1 MKELLFG
8 AAYYDEYM
16 PYDRLQQ
23 DVAMMKKAGI
33 NTVRIA
39 ESTWSTCEPQE
50 GVFDFSHVER
60 VMDAMEEAGINVIIG
75 TPTYAIP
82 TWMVKSHP
90 DVMAETVKGRGIY
103 GARQIMDITH
113 PVYRF
118 YAERV
123 IRKLMECT
131 AHRKCVIGFQVDNET
146 KYYGTAGKNVQE
158 KFVKYLRK
166 KFNNDLD
173 AMNYEFGLDYWSNRI
188 NAWEDFPDVRGTIN
202 GSLGAE
208 FEKFQRTLVDEFLS
222 WQADIVNE
230 YRREDQFI
238 THNFDFE
245 WRGYSY
251 GVQPDVNHYHAA
263 KALTIAGTDIYHP
276 TQDDLTG
283 AEIAFGGDMTR
294 SLKRDNYLVLETE
307 AQGYPGWTPYKGQLR
322 LQGYSHLASGSNS
335 VMYWHWHSI
344 HNSFET
350 YWKGLLSHDMQEN
363 APYREACIMGK
374 EFSEIGSHLVNLKK
388 KNHVAILVSNEALTA
403 LKWFGIEAT
412 AAGNNGI
419 GYNDVVRWIY
429 DALYQMNIECD
440 FVWPESDNLEQ
451 YKAIFIPALYAAP
464 DELLE
469 RLKQYVA
476 DGGTLVATFKTAFAN
491 ENIKVSHEMQPH
503 ILSNCFGI
511 NYQQFTFPKNVGLT
525 GSIIRESGA
534 DEADKKNETK
544 EIIETEENTDVPAT
558 AKVFMELLM
567 PQEAEVLAFY
577 DHYNWKEYAA
587 ITKNHYEK
595 GTAIYIGCMTDDN
608 TLKAVITE
616 ALRSAELELPEYRW
630 PVIVRKGTNDLGKC
644 VRYIL
649 NYSAIGENSISEID
663 GKNVTKETADVSV
676 ASAKVF
682 VELLMP
688 QEAEVLAFYDH
699 YNWKEYAAI
708 TKNHYGKGTAI
719 YIGCMTD
726 NNTLKAVLA
735 EALNSAEVEI
745 PEYSWPVIV
754 RKGINDLDKC
764 VRYILNYSAEEQN
777 VVYHGADGTELFSE
791 ESVQDGDTVT
801 VLPWNLKIVEE
812 A

>member
-1 MKELLFG
+1 MKKLLYG

-146 KYYGTAGKNVQE
+146 KYYGTVGKNVQE
-158 KFVKYLRK
+158 KFVKYLRR

-173 AMNYEFGLDYWSNRI
+173 AMNHEFGLDYWSNRI

-208 FEKFQRTLVDEFLS
+208 FEKFQRMLVDEFLS

-322 LQGYSHLASGSNS
+322 LQAYSHLASGANS

-363 APYREACIMGK
+363 APYREACIIGN
-374 EFSEIGSHLVNLKK
+374 EFSRLGSHLVNLKK
-388 KNHVAILVSNEALTA
+388 KNEVAILVSNEALTA

-412 AAGNNGI
+412 AAGDHGI
-419 GYNDVVRWIY
+419 GYNDVVRWLY
-429 DALYQMNIECD
+429 DTLFKMNIECD
-440 FVWPESDNLEQ
+440 FVWPESDNLDQ
-451 YKAIFIPALYAAP
+451 YKAIFVPALYAAP

-469 RLKQYVA
+469 KLKQYTA
-476 DGGTLVATFKTAFAN
+476 NGGTLVATFKTAFTN
-491 ENIKVSHEMQPH
+491 ENVKVSHEMQPH

-511 NYQQFTFPKNVGLT
+511 SYQQFTFPKNVGLT
-525 GSIIRESGA
+525 GSIIGENSMSEIDG
-534 DEADKKNETK
+534 KNVTK
-544 EIIETEENTDVPAT
+544 ETADVSVAS

-567 PQEAEVLAFY
+567 PQEAEVLASY

-587 ITKNHYEK
+587 ITKNHYRK

-608 TLKAVITE
+608 TLKAVLAE
-616 ALRSAELELPEYRW
+616 ALNSAEVEIPKYSW

-649 NYSAIGENSISEID
+649 NYSA
-663 GKNVTKETADVSV
+663 
-676 ASAKVF
+676 
-682 VELLMP
+682 
-688 QEAEVLAFYDH
+688 
-699 YNWKEYAAI
+699 
-708 TKNHYGKGTAI
+708 
-719 YIGCMTD
+719 
-726 NNTLKAVLA
+726 
-735 EALNSAEVEI
+735 
-745 PEYSWPVIV
+745 
-754 RKGINDLDKC
+754 
-764 VRYILNYSAEEQN
+764 EEQS

-791 ESVQDGDTVT
+791 ESVQDGESII

>member
-1 MKELLFG
+1 MKKLLYG

-173 AMNYEFGLDYWSNRI
+173 AMNHEFGLDYWSNRI

-251 GVQPDVNHYHAA
+251 GVQLDVNHYHAA

-322 LQGYSHLASGSNS
+322 LQAYSHLANGANS

-350 YWKGLLSHDMQEN
+350 YWRGLLSHDMQEN
-363 APYREACIMGK
+363 APYREACIIGN
-374 EFSEIGSHLVNLKK
+374 EFSRLGSHLVNLKK
-388 KNHVAILVSNEALTA
+388 KNDVAILVSNEALTA

-412 AAGNNGI
+412 AAGDNGI
-419 GYNDVVRWIY
+419 GYNDVVRWLY
-429 DALYQMNIECD
+429 DALFKMNIECD
-440 FVWPESDNLEQ
+440 FVWPESDNLDQ
-451 YKAIFIPALYAAP
+451 YKAIFVPALYAAP

-469 RLKQYVA
+469 KLKQYTA
-476 DGGTLVATFKTAFAN
+476 NGGTLVATFKTAFAN
-491 ENIKVSHEMQPH
+491 ENVKVSHEMQPH
-503 ILSNCFGI
+503 ILSKCFGI
-511 NYQQFTFPKNVGLT
+511 SYQQFTFPKNTGLS
-525 GSIIRESGA
+525 GSIINGTAKDS
-534 DEADKKNETK
+534 DEKAE
-544 EIIETEENTDVPAT
+544 

-567 PQEAEVLAFY
+567 PQEAEVLA
-577 DHYNWKEYAA
+577 
-587 ITKNHYEK
+587 
-595 GTAIYIGCMTDDN
+595 
-608 TLKAVITE
+608 
-616 ALRSAELELPEYRW
+616 S
-630 PVIVRKGTNDLGKC
+630 
-644 VRYIL
+644 
-649 NYSAIGENSISEID
+649 
-663 GKNVTKETADVSV
+663 
-676 ASAKVF
+676 
-682 VELLMP
+682 
-688 QEAEVLAFYDH
+688 YDH

-726 NNTLKAVLA
+726 DNTLKAVLT

-754 RKGINDLDKC
+754 RKGINDLNKC

-777 VVYHGADGTELFSE
+777 VIYHGANGTELFSE

>member
-1 MKELLFG
+1 MKKLLYG

-23 DVAMMKKAGI
+23 DVAMMKKARI

-322 LQGYSHLASGSNS
+322 LQAYSHLANGANS

-350 YWKGLLSHDMQEN
+350 YWRGLLSHDMQEN
-363 APYREACIMGK
+363 APYREACIIGN
-374 EFSEIGSHLVNLKK
+374 EFFRLGSHLVNLKK
-388 KNHVAILVSNEALTA
+388 KNDVAILVSNEALTA

-412 AAGNNGI
+412 AAGDNGI
-419 GYNDVVRWIY
+419 GYNDVVRWLY
-429 DALYQMNIECD
+429 DALFKMNIECD
-440 FVWPESDNLEQ
+440 FVWPESDNLDQ
-451 YKAIFIPALYAAP
+451 YKAIFVPALYAAP

-469 RLKQYVA
+469 KLKQYTA
-476 DGGTLVATFKTAFAN
+476 NGGTLVATFKTAFAN
-491 ENIKVSHEMQPH
+491 ENVKVSHEMQPH

-511 NYQQFTFPKNVGLT
+511 SYQQFTFPKNTGLS
-525 GSIIRESGA
+525 GSIINGIAKGA
-534 DEADKKNETK
+534 DEEAE
-544 EIIETEENTDVPAT
+544 

-567 PQEAEVLAFY
+567 PQEAEVLASY

-587 ITKNHYEK
+587 ITKNHYRK

-608 TLKAVITE
+608 TLKAVLT
-616 ALRSAELELPEYRW
+616 
-630 PVIVRKGTNDLGKC
+630 
-644 VRYIL
+644 
-649 NYSAIGENSISEID
+649 
-663 GKNVTKETADVSV
+663 
-676 ASAKVF
+676 
-682 VELLMP
+682 
-688 QEAEVLAFYDH
+688 
-699 YNWKEYAAI
+699 
-708 TKNHYGKGTAI
+708 
-719 YIGCMTD
+719 
-726 NNTLKAVLA
+726 

-745 PEYSWPVIV
+745 PEYSWPVII
-754 RKGINDLDKC
+754 RKGTNDLGKC

-801 VLPWNLKIVEE
+801 VLPWNVKIIEE
-812 A
+812 V

>member
-1 MKELLFG
+1 MKKLLYG

-173 AMNYEFGLDYWSNRI
+173 AMNHEFGLDYWSNRI

-322 LQGYSHLASGSNS
+322 LQAYSHLANGANS

-350 YWKGLLSHDMQEN
+350 YWRGLLSHDMQEN
-363 APYREACIMGK
+363 APYREACIIGN
-374 EFSEIGSHLVNLKK
+374 EFSRLGSHLVNLKK
-388 KNHVAILVSNEALTA
+388 KNEVAILVSNEALTA

-412 AAGNNGI
+412 AAGDHGI
-419 GYNDVVRWIY
+419 GYNDVVRWLY
-429 DALYQMNIECD
+429 DTLFKMNVECD
-440 FVWPESDNLEQ
+440 FVWPESDNLDQ
-451 YKAIFIPALYAAP
+451 YKAIFVPALYAAP

-469 RLKQYVA
+469 KLKQYTTN
-476 DGGTLVATFKTAFAN
+476 GGTLVATFKTAFAN
-491 ENIKVSHEMQPH
+491 ENVKVSHEMQPH

-525 GSIIRESGA
+525 GSII
-534 DEADKKNETK
+534 
-544 EIIETEENTDVPAT
+544 
-558 AKVFMELLM
+558 
-567 PQEAEVLAFY
+567 
-577 DHYNWKEYAA
+577 
-587 ITKNHYEK
+587 
-595 GTAIYIGCMTDDN
+595 
-608 TLKAVITE
+608 
-616 ALRSAELELPEYRW
+616 
-630 PVIVRKGTNDLGKC
+630 
-644 VRYIL
+644 
-649 NYSAIGENSISEID
+649 GENSISEID
-663 GKNVTKETADVSV
+663 GRNVTKETADVSV

-682 VELLMP
+682 MELLIP

-726 NNTLKAVLA
+726 NNTLKAVLT
-735 EALNSAEVEI
+735 ETLNSAEVEI

-754 RKGINDLDKC
+754 RKGTNDLCKC

-791 ESVQDGDTVT
+791 ESVQDGKSIA

>member
-1 MKELLFG
+1 MKKLLYG

-166 KFNNDLD
+166 KFNNHLD
-173 AMNYEFGLDYWSNRI
+173 AMNHEFGLDYWSNRI

-322 LQGYSHLASGSNS
+322 LQAYSHLANGANS

-350 YWKGLLSHDMQEN
+350 YWRGLLSHDMQEN
-363 APYREACIMGK
+363 APYREACIIGN
-374 EFSEIGSHLVNLKK
+374 EFSRLGSHLVNLKK
-388 KNHVAILVSNEALTA
+388 KNEVAILVSNEALTA

-412 AAGNNGI
+412 AAGDHGI
-419 GYNDVVRWIY
+419 GYNDVVRWLY
-429 DALYQMNIECD
+429 DTLFKMNVECD
-440 FVWPESDNLEQ
+440 FVWPESDNLDQ
-451 YKAIFIPALYAAP
+451 YKAIFVPALYAAP

-469 RLKQYVA
+469 KLKQYTA
-476 DGGTLVATFKTAFAN
+476 NGGTLVATFKTAFAN
-491 ENIKVSHEMQPH
+491 ENVKVSHEMQPH

-511 NYQQFTFPKNVGLT
+511 SYQQFTFPKNTGLS
-525 GSIIRESGA
+525 GSIINGTAKDS
-534 DEADKKNETK
+534 DEKAE
-544 EIIETEENTDVPAT
+544 

-567 PQEAEVLAFY
+567 PQEAEVLA
-577 DHYNWKEYAA
+577 
-587 ITKNHYEK
+587 
-595 GTAIYIGCMTDDN
+595 
-608 TLKAVITE
+608 
-616 ALRSAELELPEYRW
+616 S
-630 PVIVRKGTNDLGKC
+630 
-644 VRYIL
+644 
-649 NYSAIGENSISEID
+649 
-663 GKNVTKETADVSV
+663 
-676 ASAKVF
+676 
-682 VELLMP
+682 
-688 QEAEVLAFYDH
+688 YDH

-726 NNTLKAVLA
+726 DNTLKAVLT

-754 RKGINDLDKC
+754 RKGINDLNKC

-777 VVYHGADGTELFSE
+777 VIYHGANGTELFSE